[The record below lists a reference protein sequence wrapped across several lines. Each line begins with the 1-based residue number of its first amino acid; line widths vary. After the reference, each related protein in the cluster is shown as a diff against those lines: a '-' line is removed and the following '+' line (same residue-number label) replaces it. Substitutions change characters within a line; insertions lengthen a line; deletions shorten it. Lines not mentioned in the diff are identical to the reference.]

1 MAVIVGILMVFTI
14 LVGEPKTQ
22 REQLQSA
29 AEQRHNEVVGSKVVA
44 WFTVTVVE
52 PFLDFFNRN
61 GVRVAITLLLFVFLF
76 KIGEAFL
83 GRMSIA
89 FYKDIGFS
97 NE

>member
-1 MAVIVGILMVFTI
+1 
-14 LVGEPKTQ
+14 
-22 REQLQSA
+22 
-29 AEQRHNEVVGSKVVA
+29 
-44 WFTVTVVE
+44 
-52 PFLDFFNRN
+52 NRN

-97 NE
+97 NEQIGYYSKLIGWGATIFFTLVGSMFNVKFGIVRGLMIGGIAMS